1 MLLTEDQSATC
12 THLSALRNQRM
23 NTPTVPGLPPGY
35 SVERIW
41 QDGILNVRISYQGRL
56 LREETLFPQDW
67 LDEAE
72 DDLALATDMVCGIAA
87 HFAYNCAAAHHC
99 VRRVLG
105 DDGLRDETTGITLRY
120 RHDLHAN
127 RLEICYYRRDTLLT
141 RHGYPMPDF
150 YMPRSFREDP
160 DLLWLLADI
169 REDFY
174 ELVAWDVEDGETAAR
189 VLDAL
194 ENKRW

>member
-1 MLLTEDQSATC
+1 
-12 THLSALRNQRM
+12 M

-41 QDGILNVRISYQGRL
+41 QDGVLNVHIRYQGQL
-56 LREETLFPQDW
+56 LREETLSPQDW

-72 DDLALATDMVCGIAA
+72 GDIALATDMVGGIAA
-87 HFAYNCAAAHHC
+87 HFAYNSAAAHHSI
-99 VRRVLG
+99 RQALG
-105 DDGLRDETTGITLRY
+105 ESGLHDQNTGITLRY
-120 RHDLHAN
+120 LHDLHAN

-150 YMPRSFREDP
+150 YMPKSFQEDQEV
-160 DLLWLLADI
+160 LLLLAYL

-174 ELVAWDVEDGETAAR
+174 ELVTWDVEDGETAAR
-189 VLDAL
+189 VLEAL
-194 ENKRW
+194 EDKRW

>member
-1 MLLTEDQSATC
+1 
-12 THLSALRNQRM
+12 
-23 NTPTVPGLPPGY
+23 
-35 SVERIW
+35 
-41 QDGILNVRISYQGRL
+41 
-56 LREETLFPQDW
+56 
-67 LDEAE
+67 
-72 DDLALATDMVCGIAA
+72 
-87 HFAYNCAAAHHC
+87 
-99 VRRVLG
+99 
-105 DDGLRDETTGITLRY
+105 
-120 RHDLHAN
+120 
-127 RLEICYYRRDTLLT
+127 
-141 RHGYPMPDF
+141 MPDF

>member
-1 MLLTEDQSATC
+1 
-12 THLSALRNQRM
+12 M
-23 NTPTVPGLPPGY
+23 NANPVPGLPPGY

-41 QDGILNVRISYQGRL
+41 QDGILNVRISHQGQL
-56 LREETLFPQDW
+56 LREETLSPQDW

-72 DDLALATDMVCGIAA
+72 DDLALATDMVGGIAA
-87 HFAYNCAAAHHC
+87 HFAYNCAAAHH
-99 VRRVLG
+99 RVLQVLG
-105 DDGLRDETTGITLRY
+105 EDGLRDETTGITLRY

-127 RLEICYYRRDTLLT
+127 RLEIHYYRHDTLLT
-141 RHGYPMPDF
+141 SYSYPMPDF

-174 ELVAWDVEDGETAAR
+174 ELVAWNVEDGETAAR

-194 ENKRW
+194 EDKRW

>member
-1 MLLTEDQSATC
+1 
-12 THLSALRNQRM
+12 M
-23 NTPTVPGLPPGY
+23 NANPVPGLPPGY

-56 LREETLFPQDW
+56 LREETLSPQDW

-99 VRRVLG
+99 VLQVLG
-105 DDGLRDETTGITLRY
+105 EDGLRDETTGITLRY
-120 RHDLHAN
+120 RHDLRAN
-127 RLEICYYRRDTLLT
+127 RLEI
-141 RHGYPMPDF
+141 HF

-160 DLLWLLADI
+160 DLLWLLEDI

-194 ENKRW
+194 EDKRW